1 MAPEKSDESP
11 KGNGSCSNL
20 AHNGSML
27 TPNSALAKMTRERG
41 AHWDALYRNAESLL
55 VRLGQDETSFLFRL
69 LDRYLDCLPRMPGMN
84 QGENMVHWMTHFV
97 DETQGNAT
105 LQEAA
110 IYLARSRWNIT
121 TAIDRWCD
129 EGNYPN
135 MEDEVDSD
143 GEQVTESSENGDI
156 VAINLDVDRTAAFKG
171 QVRPDKFLIVIHQLD
186 KKPDKRNEF
195 QAYDRGRS
203 FDWNLS
209 KHIRA
214 LNRWR
219 SQILRYVHPPS
230 CAMSLTQ
237 TDLLPQPQSR
247 LRKSSSYPIPR

>member
-1 MAPEKSDESP
+1 MAPEKGDKSP
-11 KGNGSCSNL
+11 KGDRSCSNL
-20 AHNGSML
+20 AYNGSML
-27 TPNSALAKMTRERG
+27 TPNPALAKMTRERG

-69 LDRYLDCLPRMPGMN
+69 LDRYLDYLPRMPGMD
-84 QGENMVHWMTHFV
+84 QGETMVHWMTHFV
-97 DETQGNAT
+97 DETQGHAT

-135 MEDEVDSD
+135 IGDEVDSD
-143 GEQVTESSENGDI
+143 GEQGTESSENGEI

-209 KHIRA
+209 EHIRA

-219 SQILRYVHPPS
+219 SQILRYVHPPTLHHVS
-230 CAMSLTQ
+230 
-237 TDLLPQPQSR
+237 DPN
-247 LRKSSSYPIPR
+247 